1 MKLQTKAVIL
11 FNVFIIAVCVI
22 VGFIGY
28 RSSAD
33 GLELL

>member
-28 RSSAD
+28 RNSAED
-33 GLELL
+33 WKLL